1 MFFLSLSYRCLDRLS
16 VFPSLPVLKLILL
29 SLTAH
34 MALAGARITT
44 SLYALSLHAS
54 EFTVGSLIALFSL
67 FPMLFA
73 VSAGRMLDRSGIAR
87 PLIGSALGI
96 LAGCVLPALIDGL
109 AILYL
114 ATLLI
119 GTGFMVIQVAAQHTV
134 GAISGHEDR
143 ASNYSWLALGFSVSG
158 FCGPVL
164 AGFLIDHASHR
175 ISFAACA
182 VAAMAA
188 LLLCIAGAR
197 RAGGFGVHA
206 HKTTAPDGTAARNS
220 MLDLVA
226 GSEMRRIYIVGTLLS
241 SAWDLFT
248 FVLPIHGTR
257 LGFSASTIGL
267 ILGCFSAAT
276 FAVRLAMPWISRR
289 HGEWQVL
296 TVALLLAAVCYAL
309 FPFMGQ
315 PLSLMAVSAM
325 LGIAVGSSQPNM
337 LALLH
342 QHAPAGRAAEAVGM
356 RVMIGN
362 ASQVLLPLAFGGA
375 GTALGLKAVFWSM
388 SLLIGAG
395 IPLAARRSQDGLG
408 AEAGSEAGRID

>member
-1 MFFLSLSYRCLDRLS
+1 M
-16 VFPSLPVLKLILL
+16 ILL

-54 EFTVGSLIALFSL
+54 EFTIGSLIALFSL

-73 VSAGRMLDRSGIAR
+73 VAAGRMVDRSGITR

-96 LAGCVLPALIDGL
+96 IIGCALPALFGGL

-114 ATLLI
+114 ATMLI

-134 GAISGHEDR
+134 GALSSNENR

-175 ISFAACA
+175 LSFAASA
-182 VAAMAA
+182 VSGMAA
-188 LLLCIAGAR
+188 LVLGVIGAR
-197 RAGGFGVHA
+197 YAGGFGGHGD
-206 HKTTAPDGTAARNS
+206 KARVPARSNMANS
-220 MLDLVA
+220 MLDLVFA
-226 GSEMRRIYIVGTLLS
+226 GEMRRIYIVGTLLS

-248 FVLPIHGTR
+248 FVLPIHATR

-296 TVALLLAAVCYAL
+296 TGALLLAAACYAL
-309 FPFMGQ
+309 FPFMGR

-325 LGIAVGSSQPNM
+325 LGLAVGSSQPNM

-342 QHAPAGRAAEAVGM
+342 QHAPAGRAAEAVGV

-362 ASQVLLPLAFGGA
+362 ACQVLLPLAFGGA
-375 GTALGLKAVFWSM
+375 GAALGLKAVFWSM
-388 SLLIGAG
+388 SVMIGAG
-395 IPLAARRSQDGLG
+395 VPLASR
-408 AEAGSEAGRID
+408 RIDGSHID